1 MLFVIKAFL
10 HVSTAYIHLE
20 QKEKPEVLYPSKYD
34 PQKMM
39 DFIDSIDD
47 QLVVDITRP

>member
-1 MLFVIKAFL
+1 MAIKAFV

-20 QKEKPEVLYPSKYD
+20 QREKPEVLYPLKCD

-39 DFIDSIDD
+39 DFIESIDD
-47 QLVVDITRP
+47 KTVVDITRP